1 MPDDDR
7 TDLREAADELDAA
20 RDEAAAD
27 AEVADR
33 LESLAGQLRKMA
45 DADRGPDHGRLD
57 RLTHDLRDAEAEL
70 DGEAVA
76 AVGSAIAHVRAYR
89 ETVEG
94 V

>member
-1 MPDDDR
+1 MPDDR
-7 TDLREAADELDAA
+7 SDLREAVDELDAA
-20 RDEAAAD
+20 REEAAD

-33 LESLAGQLRKMA
+33 LESLAERVREMTETQR
-45 DADRGPDHGRLD
+45 RPDHGQLD
-57 RLTHDLRDAEAEL
+57 RLTHDIREVEAQL

-76 AVGSAIAHVRAYR
+76 AAGSALAHVRAYR

>member
-1 MPDDDR
+1 MTDADR
-7 TDLREAADELDAA
+7 SELREAADELDVA
-20 RDEAAAD
+20 REEAADSAD
-27 AEVADR
+27 TER
-33 LESLAGQLRKMA
+33 LESLAEQLRAMA

-57 RLTHDLRDAEAEL
+57 RLTHGLREAEAEL